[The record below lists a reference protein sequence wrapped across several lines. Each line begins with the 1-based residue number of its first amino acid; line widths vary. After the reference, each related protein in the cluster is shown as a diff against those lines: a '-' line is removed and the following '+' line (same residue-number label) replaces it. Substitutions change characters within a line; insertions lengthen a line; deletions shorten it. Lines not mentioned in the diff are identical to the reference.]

1 MDKNSKGLRGFLRRI
16 DPFLLIPVL
25 IIIAISLLTLL
36 SINPVFFRQQ
46 FISLILGIV
55 LFLLFIRIDLVAL
68 RSLSKIFYGIA
79 IALFIMLMLFGVEV
93 GGEKNWFD
101 LFGLRFQV
109 SEMIKPF
116 FIIILSSYL
125 FLDIKQRITKF
136 FGALLISMPIIFLV
150 IRSDFGTGVIYSVIT
165 FSLILLAGF
174 PKRYILGSILGAVAI
189 FPLVFLSFEQY
200 QKDRIMTFL
209 DVTSDPT
216 GASYNAIQ
224 SLISIGSGGFFGK
237 GFGQGTQSLLRFL
250 PEQHTDFIF
259 ATISEDL
266 GFVGSFVVLGLFVVL
281 LYRIYKVSI
290 SSRNT
295 YNYLLCMGVFAMLFF
310 QILFNVGMN
319 LGLMPV
325 IGITLPFASYGGNSL
340 IASLIAVGIVSNIS
354 TENKRQQSMEIA

>member
-1 MDKNSKGLRGFLRRI
+1 MDKNNNGVQGFFRRI
-16 DPFLLIPVL
+16 DPFLLIPAL
-25 IIIAISLLTLL
+25 IIISISLLTLL
-36 SINPVFFRQQ
+36 SISPLFFRQQ
-46 FISLILGIV
+46 LISLIIGIV
-55 LFLLFIRIDLVAL
+55 LFLFFVRADLLAFMNLSKALYVVAVILFIL
-68 RSLSKIFYGIA
+68 
-79 IALFIMLMLFGVEV
+79 LMFFGVEV

-125 FLDIKQRITKF
+125 FLDIKQRILKF
-136 FGALLISMPIIFLV
+136 LGAIVLAAPIIFLV

-174 PKRYILGSILGAVAI
+174 PKRYILGSVFGAIAI
-189 FPLVFLSFEQY
+189 FPLVFISFEQY
-200 QKDRIMTFL
+200 QKERIMTFL

-266 GFVGSFVVLGLFVVL
+266 GFVGSFVVLTLFVFM
-281 LYRIYKVSI
+281 LYRIYKI
-290 SSRNT
+290 AALSRNV
-295 YNYLLCMGVFAMLFF
+295 YSYLLCMGVFAMLFF

-340 IASLIAVGIVSNIS
+340 IASLIALGIVSNIS